1 MKKST
6 IDNVWIGMIAGV
18 LGAIIGFLLF
28 GLGFA
33 IFNDITLS
41 HFITNVFLGVS
52 DFQSRIVT
60 FSMLIDVIL
69 FFVFIKKDYQ
79 QFCKG
84 LIAILVLSVLAVA
97 WLY

>member
-1 MKKST
+1 
-6 IDNVWIGMIAGV
+6 MIAGV

>member
-18 LGAIIGFLLF
+18 IGAIVGFLLF
-28 GLGFA
+28 GVGFA

-84 LIAILVLSVLAVA
+84 LIAILVLSVLVVA

>member
-1 MKKST
+1 
-6 IDNVWIGMIAGV
+6 MIAGV
-18 LGAIIGFLLF
+18 LGAVIGFLLF
-28 GLGFA
+28 GVGFA

-84 LIAILVLSVLAVA
+84 LIAILVLSVLVVA